1 MEDTWPWRTLEG
13 MRTVVVLALM
23 SLVALVIAVITG
35 SAWPALAAVAS
46 AAAGIVVLVRD
57 WRTARDGES
66 SDAGA
71 DQI

>member
-1 MEDTWPWRTLEG
+1 M
-13 MRTVVVLALM
+13 VVVLALT

-35 SAWPALAAVAS
+35 SAWPALAAVAL

-57 WRTARDGES
+57 WRAAGDGTS